1 MWAAVNDVCDFVE
14 GLGLGQYRKK
24 FMHHVV
30 HGSLLL
36 RLDDDLLRKELAIGP
51 LVSCLCT
58 PAAADIDT
66 LLMQPPSSCVRALP
80 AGVLLPSCAQA
91 LAIGGGD
98 ETVTLC
104 VWRPN
109 QTHACCRATGY

>member
-1 MWAAVNDVCDFVE
+1 MAAVNDVCDFVE

-51 LVSCLCT
+51 LVSCLCARDA
-58 PAAADIDT
+58 PAADVDADDAAT
-66 LLMQPPSSCVRALP
+66 KQLCAHV
-80 AGVLLPSCAQA
+80 AGSPVIMLRS
-91 LAIGGGD
+91 G
-98 ETVTLC
+98 T
-104 VWRPN
+104 
-109 QTHACCRATGY
+109 